1 MVSTHLPGRELTE
14 RALKLVARH
23 AATRELKVNLEST
36 NPGILMQD

>member
-1 MVSTHLPGRELTE
+1 MLRHVNSKLIWK
-14 RALKLVARH
+14 RALKLIARH